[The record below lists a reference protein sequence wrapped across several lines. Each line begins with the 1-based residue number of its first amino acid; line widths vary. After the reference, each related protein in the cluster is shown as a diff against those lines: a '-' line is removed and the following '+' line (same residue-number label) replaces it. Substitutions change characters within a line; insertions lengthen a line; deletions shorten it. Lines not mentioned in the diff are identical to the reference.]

1 MKKFTLELFIKI
13 FGISAAS
20 GIGYHNDV
28 IHLISD
34 SADVLYEYHIK
45 DEKLNKTALNDTG
58 KIAENLS
65 KISKSD
71 FEAMTSDGTNYYIFG
86 SGSGEYRN
94 TLIEINQNS
103 KEVISINDLTVLY
116 ESMKSFSGIDQEN
129 FNIEGVSFYQ
139 NKWYF
144 LNRGNGI
151 KEQNG
156 IFTISGENL
165 LESFNIVYNPIKL
178 PKIDGV
184 RAGFTDAITI
194 DGQLYFLAAAED
206 SASTY
211 KDGPVKGSLI
221 GSIDLEKMKVN
232 FTKVISKTNKFEGLA
247 LFSKGKNEISF
258 LLCEDADSDTKE
270 ADIYKI
276 SLKK

>member
-13 FGISAAS
+13 IGISAAS
-20 GIGYHNDV
+20 GIGYQNEV

-45 DEKLNKTALNDTG
+45 TEKLSKTALNESG

-65 KISKSD
+65 KVGKSD
-71 FEAMTSDGTNYYIFG
+71 FEAMTSDGSNYYIFG
-86 SGSGEYRN
+86 SGSGALRN
-94 TLIEINQNS
+94 TLIEINQES
-103 KEVISINDLTVLY
+103 KEVISINDLSVLY
-116 ESMKSFSGIDQEN
+116 ESMKSFAGIDDKN

-139 NKWYF
+139 DKWYF
-144 LNRGNGI
+144 LNRGNGPQQ
-151 KEQNG
+151 QNG
-156 IFTISGENL
+156 LFTITGDNL

-184 RAGFTDAITI
+184 QAGFTDACVV

-206 SASTY
+206 SGSTY
-211 KDGPVKGSLI
+211 LDGAVKGSLI
-221 GSIDLEKMKVN
+221 GRIDLQKMKVKS
-232 FTKVISKTNKFEGLA
+232 TKIISKTHKFEGLTHY
-247 LFSKGKNEISF
+247 SQDKNGLSF
-258 LLCEDADSDTKE
+258 LLCEDADSDTKQ

-276 SLKK
+276 ILK